1 MAISEFKAALNHLA
15 SERNITVEDVMATLK
30 EAISA
35 AYRKDHELPEED
47 LEKLNVRI
55 NDETGEIRVFME
67 DKDVTPVGF
76 GRIASQT
83 AKQVILQKVRE
94 AEKESIAS
102 EFREQIGLI
111 AQGYIFRIDREGVIM
126 DLGKTQG
133 IMPVSE
139 QIPNEK
145 YLVNQKYKVLIKD
158 VVKDATGS
166 KIIISRKDPQ
176 FIVALFKQEVP
187 EMSQNVVKIESIARE
202 AGERTKVAVS
212 SSDQK
217 VDASGACI
225 GQRGIRVQAVT
236 DELNGEKID
245 VINYSPSPD
254 RFIASALAPA
264 HVIDVVLNHDDQS
277 ATVRVSED
285 QQSLAIGNE
294 GQNARLAAKLTKW
307 KITIG
312 GVSAEEEATEPEGST
327 DSETTDSAE

>member
-1 MAISEFKAALNHLA
+1 
-15 SERNITVEDVMATLK
+15 
-30 EAISA
+30 
-35 AYRKDHELPEED
+35 
-47 LEKLNVRI
+47 
-55 NDETGEIRVFME
+55 
-67 DKDVTPVGF
+67 
-76 GRIASQT
+76 
-83 AKQVILQKVRE
+83 
-94 AEKESIAS
+94 
-102 EFREQIGLI
+102 
-111 AQGYIFRIDREGVIM
+111 M

>member
-15 SERNITVEDVMATLK
+15 SERNITVEDVISTLK
-30 EAISA
+30 EAVSA
-35 AYRKDHELPEED
+35 AYRKDHEVSEED
-47 LEKLNVRI
+47 LTRLNVRV
-55 NDETGEIRVFME
+55 NDETGEIRVFMD

-102 EFREQIGLI
+102 EYRNQIGLI

-145 YLVNQKYKVLIKD
+145 YQVNQKYKVLIKD
-158 VVKDATGS
+158 VVKDTMGS
-166 KIIISRKDPQ
+166 RIVISRKDPM
-176 FIVALFKQEVP
+176 FIEALFKQEVP
-187 EMSQNVVKIESIARE
+187 EMASGIVKIESIARE
-202 AGERTKVAVS
+202 AGERTKIAVS
-212 SSDQK
+212 SNDSK

-225 GQRGIRVQAVT
+225 GQRGVRVQAVT

-245 VINYSPSPD
+245 VINYSPDAD

-264 HVIDVVLNHDDQS
+264 HVLDVVLNHDERAAS
-277 ATVRVSED
+277 VKVSED
-285 QQSLAIGNE
+285 QQSLAIGKE
-294 GQNARLAAKLTKW
+294 GENARLAAKLTGW

-312 GVSAEEEATEPEGST
+312 GVSVSDKDE
-327 DSETTDSAE
+327 DSNDVGGNTQE

>member
-15 SERNITVEDVMATLK
+15 SERNITVEDVITTLK
-30 EAISA
+30 EAVSA
-35 AYRKDHELPEED
+35 AYRKDHEVSEED
-47 LEKLNVRI
+47 LPKLNVRV

-102 EFREQIGLI
+102 EYRDQIGLI

-145 YLVNQKYKVLIKD
+145 YQVNQKYKVLIKD
-158 VVKDATGS
+158 VVKDTMGS
-166 KIIISRKDPQ
+166 KIVISRKDPM
-176 FIVALFKQEVP
+176 FIEALFKQEVP
-187 EMSQNVVKIESIARE
+187 EMASGIVKIESIARE
-202 AGERTKVAVS
+202 SGERTKIAVS
-212 SSDQK
+212 SSDSK

-225 GQRGIRVQAVT
+225 GQRGVRVQAVT

-245 VINYSPSPD
+245 VINYSPDAD

-264 HVIDVVLNHDDQS
+264 HVLDVVLNHDERS
-277 ATVRVSED
+277 ASVKVSED
-285 QQSLAIGNE
+285 QQSLAIGKE
-294 GQNARLAAKLTKW
+294 GENARLAAKLTGW

-312 GVSAEEEATEPEGST
+312 GVSVSDKDE
-327 DSETTDSAE
+327 DSKDASEDTQE

>member
-1 MAISEFKAALNHLA
+1 MVISEFKAALNHLA
-15 SERNITVEDVMATLK
+15 SERNITVEDVISTLK
-30 EAISA
+30 EAVSA
-35 AYRKDHELPEED
+35 AYRKDHEVLED
-47 LEKLNVRI
+47 DLKKLNVRV
-55 NDETGEIRVFME
+55 NEETGEIKVFME
-67 DKDVTPVGF
+67 DTDVTPIGF

-102 EFREQIGLI
+102 KYKEQIGLV

-158 VVKDATGS
+158 VIKDTMGS
-166 KIIISRKDPQ
+166 KIIISRRDPK
-176 FIVALFKQEVP
+176 FIEALFKQEVP
-187 EMSQNVVKIESIARE
+187 EMAQGTVKIDSIARE

-212 SSDQK
+212 SSDSK

-225 GQRGIRVQAVT
+225 GQRGVRVQAVT

-245 VINYSPSPD
+245 VINYSPD
-254 RFIASALAPA
+254 ADKFIASALA
-264 HVIDVVLNHDDQS
+264 Q
-277 ATVRVSED
+277 
-285 QQSLAIGNE
+285 
-294 GQNARLAAKLTKW
+294 
-307 KITIG
+307 
-312 GVSAEEEATEPEGST
+312 
-327 DSETTDSAE
+327 